1 MKGTHVFR
9 HADVCSGILCSL
21 THGRP
26 QVGSLCP
33 SGPTHLPTQ
42 VVQAVCLPSNFV
54 WAALPALVFPN
65 SLTTAL
71 SVRTLRTQMRA
82 RKLVTTPFL
91 ALQQILGPLDHDD
104 QCGKQKLAYKLEQ
117 VITLMSLDS

>member
-1 MKGTHVFR
+1 MR
-9 HADVCSGILCSL
+9 ADIPCSW

-26 QVGSLCP
+26 GIVPQAERPARLAIPVARAACSP
-33 SGPTHLPTQ
+33 SSFACASSRAHVFL
-42 VVQAVCLPSNFV
+42 
-54 WAALPALVFPN
+54 LPAC
-65 SLTTAL
+65 
-71 SVRTLRTQMRA
+71 TLRTQTCTY
-82 RKLVTTPFL
+82 KLVTSPFL